1 MNISRLRL
9 LLLATSATAAGALG
23 GCASFPV
30 LQMPAATKGVHASSG
45 LNSDEPVP
53 QEQQRT
59 EPKPPVISLL
69 PRGVA
74 PPPASMEKPATAGDI
89 AAIVSDSPVQ
99 AVMPP
104 QPLPQFLDTAF
115 GDILK
120 VPYVLGPNVGSRA
133 DIVSLRSGGAMSGRD
148 FFRLVQSTLRDYH
161 LTVYIRGGSV
171 AVLDD
176 ASAPGGSTVVVHGRS
191 LADIPTTAST
201 VILFFP
207 LHTLD
212 AGAALPLIKD
222 TFPAT
227 QNVKIAVDV
236 PSNSLILT
244 GPRQQVIDATYL
256 IDQLD
261 QPIFAGAKVIR
272 FEPVYWSA
280 DTFARALSDS
290 LTSEGFKVSSTPTL
304 PRTILIV
311 PFPSTNQVLVFA
323 ADSTVEDRVEFWGR
337 EIDKPAALG
346 DQKTTFVYEVQ
357 NTEASALGSL
367 VLGSGVLDNAVRPPV
382 GVPGAAPTT
391 SIGNNTT
398 TQSSASPFGAQ
409 AGGTSQ
415 RLSGSLPS
423 GGDLTVDQI
432 GNRLLF
438 TGTAQQYERLRATL
452 LKLDVPPKQV
462 LIEVTI
468 AEVTLTDATNF
479 GLEFLYQKGSIS
491 TGTLGGLGLGAS
503 GFNVGYTGTPN
514 LQVAFNAYA
523 TNNKVNI
530 LSRPRLFAR
539 SGTEASVQVGS
550 DVPIIT
556 SQQNS
561 STTVAGTSSL
571 LQSIEYRQTGI
582 ILKIKPVVYG
592 DRVDMEVSQEV
603 SNEQNNS
610 NASISSPIILN
621 RSLSTKLSVHDGA
634 TAVLG
639 GLIDDNYTKGN
650 TGVPI
655 LKDLPVI
662 GQAFRTDTVSGAK
675 TDLLIL
681 VTPYIVKDDDQ
692 MSGVVNS
699 LASDMNRAFRVGRG
713 FSYTLLP
720 AATGIN
726 LGLTL
731 PDPRASSERKI
742 GPLRAPPI
750 SPPTTNNEESNTGS
764 QPSLPPPPT
773 MEPGPITAAPLIK
786 APRAPSEG

>member
-1 MNISRLRL
+1 MIMSRLRP
-9 LLLATSATAAGALG
+9 LLLASTATAAGALA

-30 LQMPAATKGVHASSG
+30 LHMPATTNGVQAAPAADA
-45 LNSDEPVP
+45 NQPAP
-53 QEQQRT
+53 QGQQRT
-59 EPKPPVISLL
+59 EPKPPSISLL

-74 PPPASMEKPATAGDI
+74 PPPASMELPATAGDI
-89 AAIVSDSPVQ
+89 ASIVSAAPVQ

-120 VPYVLGPNVGSRA
+120 VPYVLGPNVGGRN
-133 DIVSLRSGGAMSGRD
+133 DIVSLRSGGPMSGRE
-148 FFRLVQSTLRDYH
+148 FFRLVQSTLKDYH
-161 LTVYIRGGSV
+161 LNVYVRGGSV

-191 LADIPTTAST
+191 LADIPASAST

-207 LHTLD
+207 LHALD
-212 AGAALPLIKD
+212 AGAALPLVKD

-227 QNVKIAVDV
+227 QSVKLTVDV

-244 GPRQQVIDATYL
+244 GPRQEVINTTYL

-261 QPIFAGAKVIR
+261 QPTFAGAKVIR
-272 FEPVYWSA
+272 LEPVYWSA

-311 PFPSTNQVLVFA
+311 PFTSTNQVLVFA
-323 ADSTVEDRVEFWGR
+323 ADSTVEDRVEFWAR

-367 VLGSGVLDNAVRPPV
+367 VLGSSTSDNTVRPPT
-382 GVPGAAPTT
+382 GVPGAAPTNT
-391 SIGNNTT
+391 FTNGSSQTTPLSTFGSQSNNNPG
-398 TQSSASPFGAQ
+398 QK
-409 AGGTSQ
+409 
-415 RLSGSLPS
+415 LSGTLPS

-462 LIEVTI
+462 LIEVTV
-468 AEVTLTDATNF
+468 AEVTLTDATNL
-479 GLEFLYQKGSIS
+479 GLEFLYQKGSVS
-491 TGTLGGLGLGAS
+491 GGTLGGLGLNAT
-503 GFNVGYTGTPN
+503 GFNLKYIGAPN

-523 TNNKVNI
+523 SNNKVNI

-610 NASISSPIILN
+610 NAAISSPIILN
-621 RSLSTKLSVHDGA
+621 RSLSTKLSVRDGA

-650 TGVPI
+650 AGVPF
-655 LKDLPVI
+655 LKDLPIV
-662 GQAFRTDTVSGAK
+662 GQAFRTDTVNGNK

-681 VTPYIVKDDDQ
+681 VTPYIVKDDGQ
-692 MSGVVNS
+692 MSGLVNS
-699 LASDMNRAFRVGRG
+699 MASDMNRAFRVGRG

-720 AATGIN
+720 AATGMN
-726 LGLTL
+726 FGLTL
-731 PDPRASSERKI
+731 PDPRGSSNRPI
-742 GPLRAPPI
+742 SPLGIPTA
-750 SPPTTNNEESNTGS
+750 SPPTTSSKASTTDSEPIPPLVPPAAPDAKT
-764 QPSLPPPPT
+764 PPPIRTPT
-773 MEPGPITAAPLIK
+773 GP
-786 APRAPSEG
+786 S